1 MKKLIAGN
9 WKMNGSVDDA
19 RALIAALINR
29 LDTHDEIF
37 KSCDLVVCPPFV
49 HIAAVRHA
57 IYGFPR
63 LAFGAQDCSRFEN
76 GAYTGDTSAKM
87 LKDSGCTYVIL
98 GHSERRALLG
108 ETSET
113 VAAKV
118 KQALVHDL
126 KPIICVGETQAERE
140 AGKAGEVVK
149 AQLMGS
155 LPDIGLFHE
164 IAIAYEPVWAIGT
177 GKVATPEDII
187 HMHGH
192 IRQLLGER
200 VKDASKVRIL
210 YGGSVKADN
219 AAEIFACKHVDGAL
233 IGGASLN
240 AEQFVAIARTE
251 QIH

>member
-9 WKMNGSVDDA
+9 WKMNGSTDDA

-29 LDTHDEIF
+29 LDTQDEIF
-37 KSCDLVVCPPFV
+37 KSCDLLVCPPFV
-49 HIAAVRHA
+49 HISAVRHA

-63 LAFGAQDCSRFEN
+63 LAFGAQDCSRFDN
-76 GAYTGDTSAKM
+76 GAYTGDISAKM

-108 ETSET
+108 ETSAA

-118 KQALVHDL
+118 KQALSYDL
-126 KPIICVGETQAERE
+126 KPIICVGETQEER
-140 AGKAGEVVK
+140 ASGKAGEVVK
-149 AQLMGS
+149 AQLMDS
-155 LPDIGLFHE
+155 LPDIGPFEE

-177 GKVATPEDII
+177 GKVATPDDIMQ
-187 HMHGH
+187 MHGH

-200 VKDASKVRIL
+200 VKDAAKVRIL
-210 YGGSVKADN
+210 YGGSVKPDN

-233 IGGASLN
+233 VGGASLN
-240 AEQFVAIARTE
+240 AEQFVAIARTA